1 MNLFGKRNKGKANT
15 LEPVSEA
22 VAAQDAV
29 TGELSD
35 SGNGGKAKKQSGK
48 QAKPRKSR
56 DGMSSVIQESVTE
69 TVIEM
74 GFMHNDN
81 FIHDGR
87 YVGLFLET
95 ERIGGLNRKSAR
107 DEDKGS
113 IIEHINAGHIC
124 ALVTDELMEAEAM
137 VIAILPNT
145 IDVMLEYS
153 SVLDID
159 YPLCYLSDDGDV
171 EVLSQTVTLEQLH
184 ELLMR
189 DGNISE
195 MLGSSAG
202 QQSGSSASAG
212 DEGGDFF
219 DGGTL
224 GADEPLE
231 TDFADGS
238 EIGDIGDDTP
248 FGDDETASSV
258 PERHPAAY
266 DDENSNWSG
275 ETYDSGESMFEDMA
289 FEDEEEG
296 SEGDEATEEITP
308 DEFEQAMVRKLYSDD
323 LGLEITTQAFDTQF
337 LHGNS
342 FIPFSENRGEGWL
355 NGYLEQMSRD
365 ANSELRRLHQD
376 NLLSMR
382 STYFSMLSLYA
393 TDIAKKLDYQDP
405 KTESGAD
412 YQAICDAKAMGE
424 ENIDEAVSA
433 RRMQIADDWERR
445 LSDVSSSAASAAV
458 QQYRERHE
466 KQHNDALYR
475 VEQEMRAK
483 IDDEYNDNLRSLND
497 QRREEAAKMMDMGVQ
512 AALAEVSKMYLACLE
527 DENARYREYQKA
539 MLDFVDTNR
548 KDEISRIE
556 VLREQQRQSEKAD
569 AVMAECISKMQRQ
582 TEEFEARRKALS
594 EEIEQLRRKFRDD
607 LAVKDKE
614 YEEGLRKANAD
625 HDTLQGRIDNLLS
638 EVTRLDDKKEREY
651 AARMDALVAEREA
664 ADQKYEHLVDMV
676 KKERMMVIT
685 ACTVGVVASLVVGF
699 VAGEFVNIKGKSSK
713 AQQGITQQLNESMDN
728 IDFDLPE
735 GYDAHVD
742 DDGNVTITRTGV
754 DGETEAEAPAE

>member
-1 MNLFGKRNKGKANT
+1 MNLFGKGNKKKKANGT
-15 LEPVSEA
+15 EPVSEA
-22 VAAQDAV
+22 VVAQDTV
-29 TGELSD
+29 TGESSED
-35 SGNGGKAKKQSGK
+35 GGKAKKSAKK

-69 TVIEM
+69 TIIEM

-95 ERIGGLNRKSAR
+95 ERIGGLNKKSAR

-159 YPLCYLSDDGDV
+159 YPLCYLSEDGDV

-189 DGNISE
+189 DGSIDE
-195 MLGSSAG
+195 ILGGSTGAG
-202 QQSGSSASAG
+202 STAQEDD
-212 DEGGDFF
+212 DEEEFLD
-219 DGGTL
+219 T
-224 GADEPLE
+224 
-231 TDFADGS
+231 GS
-238 EIGDIGDDTP
+238 EGTDTSSNAGFANESEIEDIGSDTP
-248 FGDDETASSV
+248 FGDEDSAPVVQEQ
-258 PERHPAAY
+258 HPTAY
-266 DDENSNWSG
+266 DDEGSNWSG

-296 SEGDEATEEITP
+296 SGMDDETEEITP

-376 NLLSMR
+376 NLLSIR

-393 TDIAKKLDYQDP
+393 ADIAKKLDYQDP
-405 KTESGAD
+405 NTESGAD

-527 DENARYREYQKA
+527 DENARYKEYQKA
-539 MLDFVDTNR
+539 MLEFVDTNR
-548 KDEISRIE
+548 KDEMTRIE
-556 VLREQQRQSEKAD
+556 VLREQQRQTEKAD
-569 AVMAECISKMQRQ
+569 AVMAECTSKMQRQ

-594 EEIEQLRRKFRDD
+594 EEIDQLRRKFRDD
-607 LAVKDKE
+607 LAAKDKE

-625 HDTLQGRIDNLLS
+625 HDTLQGRIDNLLA
-638 EVTRLDDKKEREY
+638 EVTRLDDKKEQEY
-651 AARMDALVAEREA
+651 AARMDALIAEREA

-676 KKERMMVIT
+676 KKERMMVVT

-699 VAGEFVNIKGKSSK
+699 VAGEFVNIKGKSAK

-728 IDFDLPE
+728 IDFNLPE

-754 DGETEAEAPAE
+754 DGETETDSVSE